1 MDEISDSISW
11 NECINNNNRKKSDV
25 PNSNLK
31 NVFNFTSIII
41 DNPPLLSSKY
51 PLLDSLSID
60 TSDLE
65 TNPLRVIKLKKIM
78 KEVTRVLE
86 DNQIS
91 MNIESWGG
99 RGKK

>member
-1 MDEISDSISW
+1 M
-11 NECINNNNRKKSDV
+11 N
-25 PNSNLK
+25 
-31 NVFNFTSIII
+31 
-41 DNPPLLSSKY
+41 
-51 PLLDSLSID
+51 
-60 TSDLE
+60 SDLE

-99 RGKK
+99 RKKKDKYHLLVIFVMIDSNRI

>member
-1 MDEISDSISW
+1 M
-11 NECINNNNRKKSDV
+11 N
-25 PNSNLK
+25 
-31 NVFNFTSIII
+31 
-41 DNPPLLSSKY
+41 
-51 PLLDSLSID
+51 
-60 TSDLE
+60 SDLE